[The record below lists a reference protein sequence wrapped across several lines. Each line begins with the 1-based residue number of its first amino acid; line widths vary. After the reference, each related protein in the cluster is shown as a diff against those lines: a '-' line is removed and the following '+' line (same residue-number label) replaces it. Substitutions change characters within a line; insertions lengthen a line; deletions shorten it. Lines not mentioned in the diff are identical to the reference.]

1 MTTIVSAFIYLENN
15 KNRSLEKYIEYG
27 FKLLKLDQN
36 KIIFIDEKVFEHF
49 ENFQNENTIL
59 IKIKFEDLYLYKYKS
74 LLNNWKIN
82 TDNPTKDTL
91 DYMITI
97 CHKSEWV
104 KEAIELNKFSSEQY
118 LWLDFGI
125 YHMIKDMPNK
135 FNIYNK
141 VRISKVWDLNK
152 EYNKDIF
159 KDVNWYFAGTVF
171 GGDKDKLILFAELV
185 KNKCEH
191 LIKNDKHLMW
201 EVNVWYLVWKENKD
215 IFDPYFSDHNQ
226 SVINNY

>member
-1 MTTIVSAFIYLENN
+1 MTTIVSGFIYLENN

-36 KIIFIDEKVFEHF
+36 KIIFIDEKVFEYF

-59 IKIKFEDLYLYKYKS
+59 IKIKFEDLYLYKYKN
-74 LLNNWKIN
+74 LLKDWSVN
-82 TDNPTKDTL
+82 TENGSKDTL
-91 DYMITI
+91 DYMIIQCNKT
-97 CHKSEWV
+97 EWV
-104 KEAIELNKFSSEQY
+104 KQAIELNKFSSEQY

-125 YHMIKDMPNK
+125 YNMIKEMPNK
-135 FNIYNK
+135 FINYNK
-141 VRISKVWDLNK
+141 VRISKIWDLNK

-191 LIKNDKHLMW
+191 LIKNNKHLMW
-201 EVNVWYLVWKENKD
+201 EVNIWYLVWKENKD